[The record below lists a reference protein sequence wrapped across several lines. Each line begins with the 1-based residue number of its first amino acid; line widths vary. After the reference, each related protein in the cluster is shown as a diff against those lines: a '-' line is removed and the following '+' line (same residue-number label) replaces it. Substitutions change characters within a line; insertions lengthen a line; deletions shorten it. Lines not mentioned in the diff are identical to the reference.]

1 MKKSKLAISLILSI
15 SLSTMAPA
23 DTVLAAG
30 TPESVN
36 IQKQKASASQI
47 AENESETLANN
58 NKDKISNYNNT
69 TDKKNNL
76 ENNSGAEMNSETEV
90 TNTSDETDI
99 SEENITT
106 TEAPSMST
114 ETPETD
120 LPTSSE
126 TSAQTEP
133 QTITEPQSDTISE
146 PQSNKSGSLKKKS
159 NRAGNT
165 ESETEEIPD
174 LDYVLGRPMTKEE
187 LDQQH
192 SMAPQLITLPS
203 FGMPALNANGGT
215 APRAR
220 ASFPSY
226 YSSRD
231 LGFVTGVRDQRP
243 WDTCWAF
250 SSLACGETSLLKK
263 GLATS
268 SLDLSERHLAYFF
281 YNTANDPLKLTLN
294 DRNLPISPNLNYLET
309 GGNNLFTIFTLA
321 KWVGAADE
329 SVAPYSNDPF
339 KFPGGLN
346 SDLAYSDKA
355 HLQNA
360 YIIPSAS
367 MDDMKSLILSQGAI
381 AANLYIDPNN
391 YFNYYNPNTASYC
404 YVAKGAVNSQ
414 NHTVEIVGWDDNY
427 KRTNFLSGKQPSR
440 NGAWLAKNSWGSNW
454 GKEGYFWI
462 SYEDA
467 FISSGDGDATGVA
480 FDFGLVDNY
489 DHNYQY
495 DGSSGNSYNMYSGT
509 TSVSNVYTAMGN
521 AKGADELLEAVSF
534 AHYTPGVNYSI
545 QIYKNLKDASNP
557 TSGTKMLSK
566 PQKGVSQYAG
576 YQTITLDK
584 PVTLSKGE
592 TFAIVI
598 QLTPPGDSPLYIFMD
613 RTYTNGSWVRF
624 ISTSN
629 KNQSFIQK
637 DSDKTWQDAH
647 SMAGSKGDTV
657 RIKAFTSDLKT
668 VSPKNLSLKASKTST
683 YVGREISIDAAFSPK
698 KSTVSSVTWK
708 SSNSKVVKIT
718 SSGGKKAT
726 AAAVGYGSAKITAT
740 TSNGLSKS
748 ITIKVT
754 RPNFEKVTAR
764 GYKSI
769 NLSWY
774 KVYGAKGY
782 AIYRSTSKNGTY
794 KKIATIKN
802 PGTTT
807 YIDKGLTTGRTYYYQ
822 LRSYKVSGGKK
833 VYSTR
838 SYISSCKPA
847 PQAPKLNGLTL
858 SGSSK
863 AKVTWKSVSGASG
876 YQVYRS
882 NAKNGEYK
890 RVRTTTGKTSTTYYN
905 NLIDNGTY
913 YYKVRAYRV
922 VKGKKVYGAYSEV
935 KSITK

>member
-1 MKKSKLAISLILSI
+1 MKKSRLALSLILSI
-15 SLSTMAPA
+15 SLTTIAPA
-23 DTVLAAG
+23 DVLLAAG
-30 TPESVN
+30 SPDGSN
-36 IQKQKASASQI
+36 IQNQKASAVQT
-47 AENESETLANN
+47 AEIEPET
-58 NKDKISNYNNT
+58 STT
-69 TDKKNNL
+69 TDTTKKSN
-76 ENNSGAEMNSETEV
+76 V
-90 TNTSDETDI
+90 FNTSETDI
-99 SEENITT
+99 PIEITT
-106 TEAPSMST
+106 ESPSILTEA
-114 ETPETD
+114 PETD
-120 LPTSSE
+120 LSASPDSSI
-126 TSAQTEP
+126 QTEP
-133 QTITEPQSDTISE
+133 QIITEGESDMVTEPQTKE
-146 PQSNKSGSLKKKS
+146 TGSLKKEI

-165 ESETEEIPD
+165 EPETEEIPD
-174 LDYVLGRPMTKEE
+174 LDYVLGRPMTQEE

-203 FGMPALNANGGT
+203 FGMPVLNANGGT
-215 APRAR
+215 TPRAR

-281 YNTANDPLKLTLN
+281 YNTPIDPLQLTLK
-294 DRNLPISPNLNYLET
+294 DMNLPITTKNYLET

-329 SVAPYSNDPF
+329 SVAPYSNDPV
-339 KFPGGLN
+339 KFPGGLD
-346 SDLAYSDKA
+346 SKFAYSDTA

-367 MDDMKSLILSQGAI
+367 MNDMKSLILSQGAI
-381 AANLYIDPNN
+381 AANLYIDSSN
-391 YFNYYNPNTASYC
+391 YYNYYNPNTASYC
-404 YVAKGAVNSQ
+404 YLANGTIKSQ

-454 GKEGYFWI
+454 GKDGYFWI

-480 FDFGLVDNY
+480 FDFESADNY

-495 DGSSGNSYNMYSGT
+495 DGSSGNSYNMYQGS
-509 TSVSNVYTAMGN
+509 TSIANVYTAKGN
-521 AKGADELLEAVSF
+521 ATGADELLEAVSF

-545 QIYKNLKDASNP
+545 QIYKNLKDLTNP
-557 TSGTKMLSK
+557 TSGTKMLVK
-566 PQKGVSQYAG
+566 PQKGISQYAG
-576 YQTITLDK
+576 YQTIKLK
-584 PVTLSKGE
+584 QPVTLAKGE

-598 QLTPPGDSPLYIFMD
+598 KLTPPKDSPLYIFMD
-613 RTYTNGSWVRF
+613 RTYTNGSWIKF
-624 ISTSN
+624 ISTSA
-629 KNQSFIQK
+629 KYQSFIK
-637 DSDKTWQDAH
+637 KTSDKTWQDAH
-647 SMAGSKGDTV
+647 SMNGSKGDTV

-668 VSPKNLSLKASKTST
+668 FSPRKLSIKASKTST
-683 YVGREISIDAAFSPK
+683 YVGRNISLNVAFSPK
-698 KSTVSSVTWK
+698 KSTVSSITWK

-718 SSGGKKAT
+718 SSSGKKAT
-726 AAAVGYGSAKITAT
+726 AAAVGYGSATITAT
-740 TSNGLSKS
+740 TTNGLTKD

-754 RPNFEKVTAR
+754 RPSFEKVTVR
-764 GYKSI
+764 GYRSV

-794 KKIATIKN
+794 SKIATIKN
-802 PGTTT
+802 GSTTSFV
-807 YIDKGLTTGRTYYYQ
+807 DKGLTTGRTYYYQ
-822 LRSYKVSGGKK
+822 LRSYKKSGGKY
-833 VYSTR
+833 VYSNR
-838 SYISSCKPA
+838 SYIKSAIPA
-847 PQAPKLNGLTL
+847 PQAPRLNELSL

-863 AKVTWKSVSGASG
+863 VNVSWKSVSGASG

-890 RVRTTTGKTSTTYYN
+890 RVRTTSGKNSTTYYN
-905 NLIDNGTY
+905 RLRENGTY

-922 VKGKKVYGAYSEV
+922 VKGKKVYGVYSEV
-935 KSITK
+935 KSIDKS

>member
-1 MKKSKLAISLILSI
+1 MKKSKLALSLILSI
-15 SLSTMAPA
+15 SLTTIAPA
-23 DTVLAAG
+23 EVLLAAG
-30 TPESVN
+30 SPGGSN
-36 IQKQKASASQI
+36 IQNQKASAVQT
-47 AENESETLANN
+47 AEIESET
-58 NKDKISNYNNT
+58 STT
-69 TDKKNNL
+69 TDTTKKSNESNIYQKKI
-76 ENNSGAEMNSETEV
+76 NSEYNSDAGTNSKTE
-90 TNTSDETDI
+90 TSHTSDETDI
-99 SEENITT
+99 PVEFT
-106 TEAPSMST
+106 TEPPSILT
-114 ETPETD
+114 EVPETD
-120 LPTSSE
+120 LPASPDSSI
-126 TSAQTEP
+126 QTEP
-133 QTITEPQSDTISE
+133 QIITEGESDTVTESQTKE
-146 PQSNKSGSLKKKS
+146 TGSLKKKI

-174 LDYVLGRPMTKEE
+174 LDYVLGRPMTQEE

-192 SMAPQLITLPS
+192 SMVPQLITLPS

-281 YNTANDPLKLTLN
+281 YFTANDPLQLTLN
-294 DRNLPISPNLNYLET
+294 DRNLPILPDINYLQT

-321 KWVGAADE
+321 KWIGAADE
-329 SVAPYSNDPF
+329 AIAPYSNDSSI
-339 KFPGGLN
+339 GGLN
-346 SDLAYSDKA
+346 SNLAYLDKA

-381 AANLYIDPNN
+381 AANLYLDSNN

-404 YVAKGAVNSQ
+404 YVTNGTVKSQ

-454 GKEGYFWI
+454 GKKGYFWI

-480 FDFGLVDNY
+480 FDFESADNY

-495 DGSSGNSYNMYSGT
+495 DGSSGNSYNRYQGR
-509 TSVSNVYTAMGN
+509 TSIANVYTAKGN
-521 AKGADELLEAVSF
+521 ATGADELLEAVSF

-545 QIYKNLKDASNP
+545 QIYKNLKDSSNP

-576 YQTITLDK
+576 YQTIKLK
-584 PVTLSKGE
+584 QPVTLAKGE
-592 TFAIVI
+592 TFSIVI
-598 QLTPPGDSPLYIFMD
+598 QLTPPGNSPLYIFMD
-613 RTYTNGSWVRF
+613 RTYTNGSWVKF
-624 ISTSN
+624 ISTSA
-629 KNQSFIQK
+629 KNQSFIKQT
-637 DSDKTWQDAH
+637 SDKSWQDAH
-647 SMAGSKGDTV
+647 SMTGSKGDTV
-657 RIKAFTSDLKT
+657 RIKAFTSDLTT
-668 VSPKNLSLKASKTST
+668 VSPRSLSVKASKTST
-683 YVGREISIDAAFSPK
+683 YVGRKISLDAVFTPK
-698 KSTVSSVTWK
+698 KSTVSSINWT

-718 SSGGKKAT
+718 SSEGKKAT
-726 AAAVGYGSAKITAT
+726 ATAVGYGSAKITAT
-740 TSNGLSKS
+740 TSNGLAKY

-782 AIYRSTSKNGTY
+782 AIYRSTSKNGPY
-794 KKIATIKN
+794 NKIATIKN
-802 PGTTT
+802 SGTTT
-807 YIDKGLTTGRTYYYQ
+807 YIDKGLKTGQTYYYQ
-822 LRSYKVSGGKK
+822 LRSYKVSGGKN
-833 VYSTR
+833 VYSNR

-863 AKVTWKSVSGASG
+863 AKLSWKSVSGASG

>member
-1 MKKSKLAISLILSI
+1 MKKSKLALSLILSI
-15 SLSTMAPA
+15 SLTTIAPA
-23 DTVLAAG
+23 EVLLAAG
-30 TPESVN
+30 SPGGSN
-36 IQKQKASASQI
+36 IQNQKASAVQT
-47 AENESETLANN
+47 AEIESET
-58 NKDKISNYNNT
+58 STT
-69 TDKKNNL
+69 TDTTKKSNESNIYQKKI
-76 ENNSGAEMNSETEV
+76 NSEYNSDAGTNSKTE
-90 TNTSDETDI
+90 TSHTSDETDI
-99 SEENITT
+99 PVEFT
-106 TEAPSMST
+106 TEPPSILT
-114 ETPETD
+114 EVPETD
-120 LPTSSE
+120 LPASPDSSI
-126 TSAQTEP
+126 QTEP
-133 QTITEPQSDTISE
+133 QIITEGESDTVTESQTKE
-146 PQSNKSGSLKKKS
+146 TGSLKKKI

-174 LDYVLGRPMTKEE
+174 LDYVLGRPMTQEE

-192 SMAPQLITLPS
+192 SMVPQLITLPS

-281 YNTANDPLKLTLN
+281 YFTANDPLQLTLN
-294 DRNLPISPNLNYLET
+294 DRNLPILPDINYLQT

-321 KWVGAADE
+321 KWIGAADE
-329 SVAPYSNDPF
+329 AIAPYSNDSSI
-339 KFPGGLN
+339 GGLN
-346 SDLAYSDKA
+346 SNLAYLDKA

-381 AANLYIDPNN
+381 AANLYLDSNN

-404 YVAKGAVNSQ
+404 YVTNGTVKSQ

-480 FDFGLVDNY
+480 FDFESADNY

-495 DGSSGNSYNMYSGT
+495 DGSSGNSYNRYQGR
-509 TSVSNVYTAMGN
+509 TSIANVYTAKGN
-521 AKGADELLEAVSF
+521 ATGADELLEAVSF

-545 QIYKNLKDASNP
+545 QIYKNLKDSSNP

-576 YQTITLDK
+576 YQTIKLK
-584 PVTLSKGE
+584 QPVTLAKGE
-592 TFAIVI
+592 TFSIVI

-613 RTYTNGSWVRF
+613 RTYTNGSWVKF
-624 ISTSN
+624 ISTSD
-629 KNQSFIQK
+629 KNQSFIKQT
-637 DSDKTWQDAH
+637 SDKSWQDAH
-647 SMAGSKGDTV
+647 SMTGSKGDTV
-657 RIKAFTSDLKT
+657 RIKAFTSDLTT
-668 VSPKNLSLKASKTST
+668 VSPRSLSVKASKTST
-683 YVGREISIDAAFSPK
+683 YVGRKISLNAVFTPK
-698 KSTVSSVTWK
+698 KSTVSSITWT

-718 SSGGKKAT
+718 SSEGKKAT

-740 TSNGLSKS
+740 TSNGLTKY

-782 AIYRSTSKNGTY
+782 AIYRSTSKNGPY
-794 KKIATIKN
+794 NKIATIKN
-802 PGTTT
+802 SGTTT
-807 YIDKGLTTGRTYYYQ
+807 YIDKGLKTGQTYYYQ
-822 LRSYKVSGGKK
+822 LRSYKVSGGKN
-833 VYSTR
+833 VYSNR

-863 AKVTWKSVSGASG
+863 AKLSWKSVSGASG

>member
-1 MKKSKLAISLILSI
+1 MKKSKLALSLILSI
-15 SLSTMAPA
+15 SLTTMAPA
-23 DTVLAAG
+23 DLIMAAG
-30 TPESVN
+30 SPGGVN
-36 IQKQKASASQI
+36 AQNQKASAAQT
-47 AENESETLANN
+47 AEFESEILTNTDTVIKSNES
-58 NKDKISNYNNT
+58 NT
-69 TDKKNNL
+69 TQKKI
-76 ENNSGAEMNSETEV
+76 NSEYNSDAKTNSKAE
-90 TNTSDETDI
+90 TSNTSDETEI
-99 SEENITT
+99 PKEFITET
-106 TEAPSMST
+106 ESVLTEAPET
-114 ETPETD
+114 EQPGS
-120 LPTSSE
+120 PKSSI
-126 TSAQTEP
+126 QTEP
-133 QTITEPQSDTISE
+133 QTITEGESDTVTE
-146 PQSNKSGSLKKKS
+146 PGTEESGSLKKKA
-159 NRAGNT
+159 NRAGST
-165 ESETEEIPD
+165 ETETKKIPD
-174 LDYVLGRPMTKEE
+174 LDYVLGRPMTQDE

-192 SMAPQLITLPS
+192 SMAPQMITLPS
-203 FGMPALNANGGT
+203 FGMPALNANDSS
-215 APRAR
+215 ASRAR

-231 LGFVTGVRDQRP
+231 LGFITGVRDQRP

-250 SSLACGETSLLKK
+250 ASLACGETSLLKK

-281 YNTANDPLKLTLN
+281 YNTKMDPLQLTLN

-321 KWVGAADE
+321 KWLGAADE
-329 SVAPYSNDPF
+329 SVAPYINDSS
-339 KFPGGLN
+339 KFPGGLDSN
-346 SDLAYSDKA
+346 LAYSDKA

-381 AANLYIDPNN
+381 AANLYIDPYN
-391 YFNYYNPNTASYC
+391 YFNYYNPNTAAYC
-404 YVAKGAVNSQ
+404 YVAKGNVNSQ

-454 GKEGYFWI
+454 GKDGYFWI

-467 FISSGDGDATGVA
+467 FISSGNGDATGVA
-480 FDFGLVDNY
+480 FDFEAADNY

-495 DGSSGNSYNMYSGT
+495 DGSSGNSYNMYQGSM
-509 TSVSNVYTAMGN
+509 SIANVYTAKGN
-521 AKGADELLEAVSF
+521 PKGADELLEAVSF

-557 TSGTKMLSK
+557 TSGTKMLTK

-576 YQTITLDK
+576 YQTITLK
-584 PVTLSKGE
+584 QPVTLSKGD

-598 QLTPPGDSPLYIFMD
+598 QLTPPGNSPLYIFMD
-613 RTYTNGSWVRF
+613 RTYTNGSWIQF
-624 ISTSN
+624 ISSSA
-629 KNQSFIQK
+629 KNQSFVK
-637 DSDKTWQDAH
+637 KTSDKTWQDAH
-647 SMAGSKGDTV
+647 SMTGSKGDTV
-657 RIKAFTSDLKT
+657 RIKAFTSDLET
-668 VSPKNLSLKASKTST
+668 VSPRSLSLKASKTST
-683 YVGREISIDAAFSPK
+683 YVGRKITLDASFTPK
-698 KSTVSSVTWK
+698 KSTVSSITWK

-718 SSGGKKAT
+718 SSEGKKAT
-726 AAAVGYGSAKITAT
+726 ASAVGYGSAKITAT
-740 TSNGLSKS
+740 TSNGLTKY

-754 RPNFEKVTAR
+754 RPNFEKVSAR

-782 AIYRSTSKNGTY
+782 AIYRSTSKDGPYN
-794 KKIATIKN
+794 KIATIKN
-802 PGTTT
+802 SGTTT
-807 YIDKGLTTGRTYYYQ
+807 YIDKSLKTGQTYYYQ
-822 LRSYKVSGGKK
+822 LRSYKVSGGKN
-833 VYSTR
+833 VYSNR

-847 PQAPKLNGLTL
+847 PQAPKLYELSL
-858 SGSSK
+858 SGSTK
-863 AKVTWKSVSGASG
+863 AKITWKSVSGASG

-890 RVRTTTGKTSTTYYN
+890 RVRTITGKTSTTYYN
-905 NLIDNGTY
+905 KLKDNGTY

-922 VKGKKVYGAYSEV
+922 VKSKKVYGAYSEV

>member
-1 MKKSKLAISLILSI
+1 MKKSKLALSLILSI
-15 SLSTMAPA
+15 SLTTIAPA
-23 DTVLAAG
+23 EVLLAAG
-30 TPESVN
+30 SPGGSN
-36 IQKQKASASQI
+36 IQNQKASAVQT
-47 AENESETLANN
+47 AEIESET
-58 NKDKISNYNNT
+58 STT
-69 TDKKNNL
+69 TDTTKKSNESNTYQKKI
-76 ENNSGAEMNSETEV
+76 NSEYNSDAGTNSKTE
-90 TNTSDETDI
+90 TSHTSDETDI
-99 SEENITT
+99 PVEFT
-106 TEAPSMST
+106 TEPPSILT
-114 ETPETD
+114 EAPETD
-120 LPTSSE
+120 LPASPDSSI
-126 TSAQTEP
+126 QTEP
-133 QTITEPQSDTISE
+133 QIITEGESDTVTESQTKE
-146 PQSNKSGSLKKKS
+146 TGSLKKKI

-174 LDYVLGRPMTKEE
+174 LDYVLGRPMTQEE

-231 LGFVTGVRDQRP
+231 LGYVTGVRDQRP

-281 YNTANDPLKLTLN
+281 YNTPPDPLKLTVN

-329 SVAPYSNDPF
+329 SAAPYINDSS
-339 KFPGGLN
+339 KFPGGLDSN
-346 SDLAYSDKA
+346 LAYANKA

-360 YIIPSAS
+360 YIIPSS
-367 MDDMKSLILSQGAI
+367 SKDDMKSLILSQGAI
-381 AANLYIDPNN
+381 AANLYIDPYN

-404 YVAKGAVNSQ
+404 YVANGTVNNQ

-480 FDFGLVDNY
+480 FDFESADNY

-495 DGSSGNSYNMYSGT
+495 DGSSGNSYNRYQGR
-509 TSVSNVYTAMGN
+509 TSIANVYTAKGN
-521 AKGADELLEAVSF
+521 ATGADELLEAVSF

-545 QIYKNLKDASNP
+545 QIYKNLKDSSNP

-566 PQKGVSQYAG
+566 PQKGVNQYAG
-576 YQTITLDK
+576 YQTIKLK
-584 PVTLSKGE
+584 QPVTLAKGE
-592 TFAIVI
+592 TFSIVI

-613 RTYTNGSWVRF
+613 RTYTNGSWVKF
-624 ISTSN
+624 ISTSD
-629 KNQSFIQK
+629 KNQSFIKQT
-637 DSDKTWQDAH
+637 SDKSWQDAH
-647 SMAGSKGDTV
+647 SMTGSKGDTV
-657 RIKAFTSDLKT
+657 RIKAFTSDLTT
-668 VSPKNLSLKASKTST
+668 VSPRSLSVKASKTST
-683 YVGREISIDAAFSPK
+683 YVGRKISLNAVLTPK
-698 KSTVSSVTWK
+698 KSTVSSITWT

-718 SSGGKKAT
+718 SSEGKKAT

-740 TSNGLSKS
+740 TSNGLTKY

-782 AIYRSTSKNGTY
+782 AIYRSTSKNGPY
-794 KKIATIKN
+794 NKIATIKN
-802 PGTTT
+802 SGTTT
-807 YIDKGLTTGRTYYYQ
+807 YIDKGLKTGQTYYYQ
-822 LRSYKVSGGKK
+822 LRSYKVSGGKN
-833 VYSTR
+833 VYSNR

-847 PQAPKLNGLTL
+847 PQAPKLNELTL

-890 RVRTTTGKTSTTYYN
+890 LS
-905 NLIDNGTY
+905 LIH
-913 YYKVRAYRV
+913 
-922 VKGKKVYGAYSEV
+922 
-935 KSITK
+935 I

>member
-1 MKKSKLAISLILSI
+1 MKKSKLALSLILSI
-15 SLSTMAPA
+15 SLTTMAPA
-23 DTVLAAG
+23 EFILAAG
-30 TPESVN
+30 SSGGNSAQNRKALAAQTAETESEILTN
-36 IQKQKASASQI
+36 TDTAKQS
-47 AENESETLANN
+47 NES
-58 NKDKISNYNNT
+58 NT
-69 TDKKNNL
+69 TQRKINTEYYSDARTNGK
-76 ENNSGAEMNSETEV
+76 AETS
-90 TNTSDETDI
+90 NTSDETEI
-99 SEENITT
+99 PEELT
-106 TEAPSMST
+106 TETPSVIT
-114 ETPETD
+114 EAPETD
-120 LPTSSE
+120 LPDSPDSSI
-126 TSAQTEP
+126 QTEP
-133 QTITEPQSDTISE
+133 QTITEGETDTITE
-146 PQSNKSGSLKKKS
+146 PQTEDSGSLKKKAKS
-159 NRAGNT
+159 AGTT
-165 ESETEEIPD
+165 EKGAEKIPD
-174 LDYVLGRPMTKEE
+174 LDYVLGRPMTQDE

-203 FGMPALNANGGT
+203 FGMPALNANGGS
-215 APRAR
+215 ASRAR

-226 YSSRD
+226 YSSKD
-231 LGFVTGVRDQRP
+231 LEFVTGVRDQRP

-263 GLATS
+263 GLAST

-281 YNTANDPLKLTLN
+281 YNTQTDPLQLTLN

-329 SVAPYSNDPF
+329 SVAPYINDST
-339 KFPGGLN
+339 KFPGGLDSN
-346 SDLAYSDKA
+346 LAYTNKA

-381 AANLYIDPNN
+381 AANLYIDPYN
-391 YFNYYNPNTASYC
+391 YFNYYNPNTAAYC
-404 YVAKGAVNSQ
+404 YVAKGNLNSQ

-454 GKEGYFWI
+454 GKDGYFWI

-480 FDFGLVDNY
+480 FDFDTADNY

-495 DGSSGNSYNMYSGT
+495 DGSSGNSYNMYQGSM
-509 TSVSNVYTAMGN
+509 SISNVYTAKGN
-521 AKGADELLEAVSF
+521 PTGADELLEAVSF

-557 TSGTKMLSK
+557 TSGTKMLAK
-566 PQKGVSQYAG
+566 TQKGVSQYAG
-576 YQTITLDK
+576 YQTITLNQ
-584 PVTLSKGE
+584 PVTLSKGD

-598 QLTPPGDSPLYIFMD
+598 QLTPPGNSPLYIFMD
-613 RTYTNGSWVRF
+613 RTYTNGSWVKF
-624 ISTSN
+624 ISTSD
-629 KNQSFIQK
+629 KNQSFIK
-637 DSDKTWQDAH
+637 KSSDKTWQDAH
-647 SMAGSKGDTV
+647 SMTGSKGDTV
-657 RIKAFTSDLKT
+657 RIKAFTSDLNT
-668 VSPKNLSLKASKTST
+668 VSPRKLSIKASKTST
-683 YVGREISIDAAFSPK
+683 YVGRKITLDASFTPK
-698 KSTVSSVTWK
+698 KSSVSSITWK

-718 SSGGKKAT
+718 STDGKKAT

-740 TSNGLSKS
+740 TSNGLSKY

-754 RPNFEKVTAR
+754 RPNFEKVSAR

-782 AIYRSTSKNGTY
+782 AIYRSTSKNGPY
-794 KKIATIKN
+794 SKIATIKN
-802 PGTTT
+802 SATTT
-807 YIDKGLTTGRTYYYQ
+807 YIDKGLKTGQTYYYQ
-822 LRSYKVSGGKK
+822 LRSYKVSSGKN
-833 VYSTR
+833 VYSNR

-847 PQAPKLNGLTL
+847 PQAPRLNELSL

-882 NAKNGEYK
+882 NAKKGEYK
-890 RVRTTTGKTSTTYYN
+890 RVRTTTGKSSTTYYN
-905 NLIDNGTY
+905 KLIDNGTY

-935 KSITK
+935 KSITKS

>member
-1 MKKSKLAISLILSI
+1 MKKSKLALSLILSI
-15 SLSTMAPA
+15 SLTTIAPA
-23 DTVLAAG
+23 EVLLAAG
-30 TPESVN
+30 SPGGSN
-36 IQKQKASASQI
+36 IQNQKASAVQT
-47 AENESETLANN
+47 AETESETSTTNDTTKKSN
-58 NKDKISNYNNT
+58 ETNIYEKKI
-69 TDKKNNL
+69 
-76 ENNSGAEMNSETEV
+76 NSEYNSDAGTNSKTE
-90 TNTSDETDI
+90 TSHTSDETDI
-99 SEENITT
+99 PVEFT
-106 TEAPSMST
+106 TEPPSILT
-114 ETPETD
+114 EAPETD
-120 LPTSSE
+120 LPASPDSSI
-126 TSAQTEP
+126 QTEP
-133 QTITEPQSDTISE
+133 QIITEGESDTVTESQTKE
-146 PQSNKSGSLKKKS
+146 TGSLKKKI

-174 LDYVLGRPMTKEE
+174 LDYVLGRPMTQEE

-231 LGFVTGVRDQRP
+231 LGYVTGVRDQRP

-281 YNTANDPLKLTLN
+281 YNTPPDPLKLTVN

-329 SVAPYSNDPF
+329 SAAPYINDSS
-339 KFPGGLN
+339 KFPGGLDSN
-346 SDLAYSDKA
+346 LAYANKA

-360 YIIPSAS
+360 YIIPSS
-367 MDDMKSLILSQGAI
+367 SKDDMKSLILSQGAI
-381 AANLYIDPNN
+381 AANLYIDPYN

-404 YVAKGAVNSQ
+404 YVANGTVNNQ

-427 KRTNFLSGKQPSR
+427 KRKNFLSGKQPSR

-480 FDFGLVDNY
+480 FDFESADNY

-495 DGSSGNSYNMYSGT
+495 DGSSGNSYNRYQGR
-509 TSVSNVYTAMGN
+509 TSIANVYTAKGN
-521 AKGADELLEAVSF
+521 ATGADELLEAVSF

-545 QIYKNLKDASNP
+545 QIYKNLKDSSNP

-576 YQTITLDK
+576 YQTIKLK
-584 PVTLSKGE
+584 QPVTLAKGE
-592 TFAIVI
+592 TFSIVI

-613 RTYTNGSWVRF
+613 RTYTNGSWVKF
-624 ISTSN
+624 ISTSD
-629 KNQSFIQK
+629 KNQSFIKQT
-637 DSDKTWQDAH
+637 SDKSWQDAH
-647 SMAGSKGDTV
+647 SMTGSKGDTV
-657 RIKAFTSDLKT
+657 RIKAFTSDLTT
-668 VSPKNLSLKASKTST
+668 VSPRSLSVKASKTST
-683 YVGREISIDAAFSPK
+683 YVGRKISLNAVLTPK
-698 KSTVSSVTWK
+698 KSTVSSITWT

-718 SSGGKKAT
+718 SSEGKKAT

-740 TSNGLSKS
+740 TSNGLTKY

-782 AIYRSTSKNGTY
+782 AIYRSTSKNGPY
-794 KKIATIKN
+794 NKIATIKN
-802 PGTTT
+802 SGTTT
-807 YIDKGLTTGRTYYYQ
+807 YIDKGLKTGQTYYYQ
-822 LRSYKVSGGKK
+822 LRSYKVSGGKN
-833 VYSTR
+833 VYSNR

-847 PQAPKLNGLTL
+847 PQAPKLNELTL